1 MKTPLTSKPKR
12 RKPLGKP
19 LVRSD
24 AELERLAAVTPA
36 DIEAVKAQIE
46 SDAPG
51 MAALLNAQ
59 DSADA
64 NESQPAQ

>member
-24 AELERLAAVTPA
+24 AELEHLATVTPV
-36 DIEAVKAQIE
+36 DIEAAKAQIE

-51 MAALLNAQ
+51 MAALLNAK
-59 DSADA
+59 DLADA
-64 NESQPAQ
+64 AESQPAQ